1 MSMPTTVVLLV
12 LAVLAWPTV
21 PRAAARL
28 ADRAQ
33 RPTPGAD
40 PEDNATPGAAAR
52 PVERHVAGLAAPFHR
67 ATRALEALAHR
78 RGLRSRAP
86 APTSDDAWAVD
97 LLAAAYAAG
106 LDTASALR
114 AVSEVAPG
122 PAAESFAVAAAHVGL
137 GQDVAGAWGPA
148 IGTSAVIPRVRE
160 ALGQSA
166 NSGGSVTD
174 SLRRASTW
182 SRARAASARKA
193 AAERAGVLIA
203 APLGACF
210 LPAFVCL
217 GVAPVVV
224 GLARQIL
231 PEVFA

>member
-1 MSMPTTVVLLV
+1 MSPATLALLA
-12 LAVLAWPTV
+12 LAVLAWRGA

-28 ADRAQ
+28 GERAVLINGSASDDPGFTGEALQTPQ
-33 RPTPGAD
+33 RGRASLVPS
-40 PEDNATPGAAAR
+40 
-52 PVERHVAGLAAPFHR
+52 LAASMRLLGNLSAKSGRR
-67 ATRALEALAHR
+67 ARDI
-78 RGLRSRAP
+78 AP
-86 APTSDDAWAVD
+86 SPDDAWAVD

-114 AVSEVAPG
+114 AVSAVAEG
-122 PAAESFAVAAAHVGL
+122 PAAQSFASAAAHVGL
-137 GQDVAGAWGPA
+137 GQDVAGAWGPEN
-148 IGTSAVIPRVRE
+148 GTSAVIPRVRE
-160 ALGQSA
+160 ALGRSA
-166 NSGGSVTD
+166 DSGGSVTD
-174 SLRRASTW
+174 SLRRAATW
-182 SRARAASARKA
+182 SRSRAVAKRQA

-231 PEVFA
+231 PEVFG

>member
-1 MSMPTTVVLLV
+1 MSPAALALFA
-12 LAVLAWPTV
+12 LAVLAWRGA

-28 ADRAQ
+28 DDRAPLITGNVVEDSGPGGKAP
-33 RPTPGAD
+33 RTP
-40 PEDNATPGAAAR
+40 
-52 PVERHVAGLAAPFHR
+52 ERSRTFSVPSPAAPMR
-67 ATRALEALAHR
+67 LLGNLTAKRGRRTREI
-78 RGLRSRAP
+78 AP
-86 APTSDDAWAVD
+86 SADDAWAVD

-114 AVSEVAPG
+114 AVAAVAEG
-122 PAAESFAVAAAHVGL
+122 PAAQSFAGAAAHVGL
-137 GQDVAGAWGPA
+137 GQDVAGAWGPSN
-148 IGTSAVIPRVRE
+148 GTSAVIPRVRE
-160 ALGQSA
+160 ALGRSA
-166 NSGGSVTD
+166 DSGGSVTD
-174 SLRRASTW
+174 SLRRAATW
-182 SRARAASARKA
+182 SRSRAVAKRKA

-231 PEVFA
+231 PEVFG